1 MSQGFVL
8 ILATTRIRDKRKI
21 VVELRFFGVDQMNL
35 ASNLGSTA
43 APQDPDL
50 RAAAFEFGIEPTL
63 LLDPHADL
71 ILDANPAACTLLGY
85 DRALLRQ
92 TRVSALHTG
101 QLPALIVFTQAVL
114 DKGAYWTN
122 ALTPRHATGKSLRL
136 EYAGTLLRG
145 DGRSLVLLTMSDLDA
160 RRRRYVDAAAE
171 DHMRGGIATWQR
183 VERVFQDIER
193 ENQLILRAAGE
204 GIYGVNAE
212 GKTTF
217 VNPAAERM
225 LGWAAEELVG
235 KEIHPIVHH
244 THHDGRHYPDH
255 DCPIYA
261 AFRDGAVH
269 QVDGEVFWRKDG
281 TPVWV
286 EYTSTPIRDRGV
298 VVGAVIVFRDV
309 SQRREADEKLH
320 AALAEV
326 DRLRER
332 LELENAYLQ
341 EEIRIET
348 NPRGIIGQSEAI
360 QKTLRQ
366 VKLVAP
372 TSAAVMITGESGT
385 GKELIARAIHEASSR
400 RDRPLIRVNCAA
412 IPRELFES
420 EFFGHVRGAFTGA
433 MRDRIGRFE
442 LADGGTLF
450 LDEIGE
456 IPLELQGKLLRVLQ
470 EGHFERVGEE
480 RTRAVDV
487 RLIAATNRD
496 LKQEVQR
503 GRFREDLYF
512 RLNVFPVESVPLRE
526 RREDIP
532 LLAQHFL
539 TRESKALKSELR
551 LSEGDA
557 RRLSRYDWPGNVREL
572 QNVIERAAIL
582 AQNGRLRIDLP
593 DGSGVQPSSGSAR
606 AKPDAR
612 PAIMTSAEMRD
623 HERAN
628 ILAALQAC
636 GGKVFG
642 PGGAAEMLDIK
653 PTTLASRIKALGI
666 TNAR

>member
-1 MSQGFVL
+1 LDTVHP
-8 ILATTRIRDKRKI
+8 
-21 VVELRFFGVDQMNL
+21 
-35 ASNLGSTA
+35 
-43 APQDPDL
+43 APFSSSGGPDL
-50 RAAAFEFGIEPTL
+50 RSIAFDFLIEPAL
-63 LLDPHADL
+63 LLDPHADR
-71 ILDANPAACTLLGY
+71 ILDANAAACTLLGY
-85 DRALLRQ
+85 DRALLRD
-92 TRVSALHTG
+92 TRISTLHEG
-101 QLPALIVFTQAVL
+101 QLPALIVFTQAVMA
-114 DKGAYWTN
+114 KTSYWSTS
-122 ALTPRHATGKSLRL
+122 LTPRHATGKKLML
-136 EYAGTLLRG
+136 EYAGTLVPREGTPL
-145 DGRSLVLLTMSDLDA
+145 LLLTMSDLEQRY
-160 RRRRYVDAAAE
+160 RRSIDTVAE
-171 DHMRGGIATWQR
+171 DHMRGGIAAWQR

-225 LGWAAEELVG
+225 LGWTAEELVG
-235 KEIHPIVHH
+235 TDIHAKVHH
-244 THHDGRHYPDH
+244 HHHDGRHYPH
-255 DCPIYA
+255 EDCPIYA
-261 AFRDGAVH
+261 AFRDGSVH
-269 QVDGEVFWRKDG
+269 TVENEVFWRKDG
-281 TPVWV
+281 APVWV
-286 EYTSTPIRDRGV
+286 EYTSTPIRDRDL

-309 SQRREADEKLH
+309 SQRREADEQLR

-360 QKTLRQ
+360 QKTLVQ
-366 VKLVAP
+366 VNLVAP
-372 TSAAVMITGESGT
+372 TSANVMIMGESGT
-385 GKELIARAIHEASSR
+385 GKELIARAIHEASGRS
-400 RDRPLIRVNCAA
+400 DRPLIRVNCAA

-420 EFFGHVRGAFTGA
+420 EFFGHVKGAFTGA
-433 MRDRIGRFE
+433 VRDRIGRFE

-450 LDEIGE
+450 LDEVGE

-480 RTRAVDV
+480 RTRTVDV

-496 LKQEVQR
+496 LKQEIAR

-512 RLNVFPVESVPLRE
+512 RLNVFPIESVPLRE

-539 TRESKALKSELR
+539 TSEGKAFKSGLR

-582 AQNGRLRIDLP
+582 AQNGKLRIDLP
-593 DGSGVQPSSGSAR
+593 DHQGFSPTTSTGRPR
-606 AKPDAR
+606 ADAR
-612 PAIMTSAEMRD
+612 PAVLTDEAMREQ
-623 HERAN
+623 ERAN
-628 ILAALQAC
+628 ILAALQAS

-642 PGGAAEMLDIK
+642 RGGAAELMDIK
-653 PTTLASRIKALGI
+653 PTTLASRMKALGI
-666 TNAR
+666 AKAPAARASSS

>member
-1 MSQGFVL
+1 M
-8 ILATTRIRDKRKI
+8 
-21 VVELRFFGVDQMNL
+21 
-35 ASNLGSTA
+35 
-43 APQDPDL
+43 
-50 RAAAFEFGIEPTL
+50 RAAS
-63 LLDPHADL
+63 
-71 ILDANPAACTLLGY
+71 C
-85 DRALLRQ
+85 
-92 TRVSALHTG
+92 
-101 QLPALIVFTQAVL
+101 
-114 DKGAYWTN
+114 
-122 ALTPRHATGKSLRL
+122 RH
-136 EYAGTLLRG
+136 
-145 DGRSLVLLTMSDLDA
+145 DGRTLVLLTLTDLEA
-160 RRRRYVDAAAE
+160 RRRRNVDAAAE
-171 DHMRGGIATWQR
+171 DHMRSGISTWQR

-225 LGWAAEELVG
+225 LGWTAEELVG

-244 THHDGRHYPDH
+244 THHDGRHYHNH

-281 TPVWV
+281 SPAWV

-298 VVGAVIVFRDV
+298 VVGAVVVFRDV

-348 NPRGIIGQSEAI
+348 NPRGIIGRSEAI

-372 TSAAVMITGESGT
+372 TTAAVMITGESGT

-400 RDRPLIRVNCAA
+400 SDRPLIRVNCAA

-433 MRDRIGRFE
+433 TRDRIGRFE

-450 LDEIGE
+450 LDEVGE

-470 EGHFERVGEE
+470 EGNFERVGQE

-487 RLIAATNRD
+487 RVIAATNRD

-512 RLNVFPVESVPLRE
+512 RLNVFPIETVPLARAARGHSAARAALFDAREQGAEVQPAPVGGRCAAAVPLRLARQCPRIAE
-526 RREDIP
+526 RDR
-532 LLAQHFL
+532 
-539 TRESKALKSELR
+539 
-551 LSEGDA
+551 A
-557 RRLSRYDWPGNVREL
+557 RRDPVAERPPAHRPAGCVRRASSDRRRAPEGRRASGGHDVIGN
-572 QNVIERAAIL
+572 
-582 AQNGRLRIDLP
+582 
-593 DGSGVQPSSGSAR
+593 AR
-606 AKPDAR
+606 ARAR
-612 PAIMTSAEMRD
+612 QHPGRARGLRG
-623 HERAN
+623 ER
-628 ILAALQAC
+628 
-636 GGKVFG
+636 VFG
-642 PGGAAEMLDIK
+642 PGGAAEMLRHQADHAG
-653 PTTLASRIKALGI
+653 LADQGAGDRASSAGHVG
-666 TNAR
+666 

>member
-1 MSQGFVL
+1 M
-8 ILATTRIRDKRKI
+8 
-21 VVELRFFGVDQMNL
+21 
-35 ASNLGSTA
+35 A
-43 APQDPDL
+43 ANGKP
-50 RAAAFEFGIEPTL
+50 
-63 LLDPHADL
+63 
-71 ILDANPAACTLLGY
+71 PAAN
-85 DRALLRQ
+85 
-92 TRVSALHTG
+92 
-101 QLPALIVFTQAVL
+101 
-114 DKGAYWTN
+114 K
-122 ALTPRHATGKSLRL
+122 
-136 EYAGTLLRG
+136 
-145 DGRSLVLLTMSDLDA
+145 MS
-160 RRRRYVDAAAE
+160 RNSSE
-171 DHMRGGIATWQR
+171 IAFDFSS
-183 VERVFQDIER
+183 EAM
-193 ENQLILRAAGE
+193 NQLILRAAGE

-225 LGWAAEELVG
+225 LGWAADELVG

-244 THHDGRHYPDH
+244 SHHDGRHYPDH

-269 QVDGEVFWRKDG
+269 NVDGEVFWRKDG

-298 VVGAVIVFRDV
+298 VVGAVVVFRDV
-309 SQRREADEKLH
+309 SHRRDADEKLH
-320 AALAEV
+320 AALTEV

-450 LDEIGE
+450 LDEVGE

-470 EGHFERVGEE
+470 EGNFERVGAE

-539 TRESKALKSELR
+539 NSESKALKSELR

-593 DGSGVQPSSGSAR
+593 DAAAQPSTGSAR
-606 AKPDAR
+606 AKPEAR
-612 PAIMTSAEMRD
+612 TAVMTASEMRA

-636 GGKVFG
+636 SGKVFG

-653 PTTLASRIKALGI
+653 PTTLASHIKPLGI
-666 TNAR
+666 TNARGLAG